1 MADLG
6 DLRNEFTQGSLSEQ
20 QLFDD
25 PMAMF
30 QAWLDEY
37 MATNPAEPTAMTVA
51 TVDAQHRPWQRILLL
66 KGLDERGF
74 VFFTNMESNKG
85 IHLAQNP
92 NGCLHFSWLPLE
104 RQVQVQGKISPVSR
118 QESEQYFQ
126 SRPKESQLGA
136 LASDQSRPLA
146 NRDIM
151 ENRFASLKEEY
162 AQKDVTLPAHWGGYR
177 LVPERIEFWQ
187 GGAHR
192 LHDRFEYVLTPQGW
206 SNQRLYP

>member
-6 DLRNEFTQGSLSEQ
+6 DLRNEFTKGSLSEQ
-20 QLFDD
+20 QLLAN
-25 PMAMF
+25 PMDMF
-30 QAWLDEY
+30 QAWLEEY

-51 TVDAQHRPWQRILLL
+51 TVDEQLRPWQRILLL

-74 VFFTNMESNKG
+74 VFFTNMNSNKG
-85 IHLAQNP
+85 QQLAKNP
-92 NGCLHFSWLPLE
+92 NGSLHFSWLPLE
-104 RQVQVQGKISPVSR
+104 RQVQVQGKITPVSR

-136 LASDQSRPLA
+136 LASDQSQPLK
-146 NRDIM
+146 NRAVM
-151 ENRFASLKEEY
+151 EQRFANLKEEY
-162 AQKDVTLPAHWGGYR
+162 ADKEVILPDHWGGYR

-192 LHDRFEYVLTPQGW
+192 LHDRFEYVLDSQGW